1 MRGLS
6 LTSVST
12 TIIKAEINGTTYR
25 IFATPDP
32 WGGWSWLWSSGTQV
46 VAAGWATAHAGGE
59 VTYSKG
65 RISVRDGEDIAQLL
79 DQVRQ

>member
-1 MRGLS
+1 MKGLS

-25 IFATPDP
+25 IFATRDP
-32 WGGWSWLWSSGTQV
+32 WGGWTWVWSNGTQV
-46 VAAGWATAHAGGE
+46 VAAGWATEHAGGE

-65 RISVRDGEDIAQLL
+65 RLSVCDGEAIATLL